1 MQNLLQKQKHKRKIK
16 MNHEQPSTNPAE
28 YDYPMDRDNQ
38 KHLEDIKHK
47 EEIAQQTGN
56 VPMTLEQF
64 QDRYPKSDAGVYINM
79 IQDADDEKSRALR
92 GVAHAEE
99 IAKGHYQQNK
109 DQIMTNARI
118 EMEADQRADAAR
130 EEAHKAIDDSQELAA
145 H

>member
-1 MQNLLQKQKHKRKIK
+1 MS
-16 MNHEQPSTNPAE
+16 HEQPSTNPAE
-28 YDYPMDRDNQ
+28 YNYPVDRDNQ

-64 QDRYPKSDAGVYINM
+64 QDRYPRSNPGVYINM
-79 IQDADDEKSRALR
+79 LNDADDEKNRALR
-92 GVAHAEE
+92 GVAHAEGT
-99 IAKGHYQQNK
+99 AKEHYQQNS

-130 EEAHKAIDDSQELAA
+130 EEAHKAIDESQELAA